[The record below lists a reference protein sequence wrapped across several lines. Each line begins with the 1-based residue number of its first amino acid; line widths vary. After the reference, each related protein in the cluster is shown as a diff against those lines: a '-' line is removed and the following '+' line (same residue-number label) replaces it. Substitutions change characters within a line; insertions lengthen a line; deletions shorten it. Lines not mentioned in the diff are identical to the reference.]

1 MAGIEE
7 AFEKFAD
14 RLSREESKRYVKN
27 QQGDY
32 VEYSGEQDPFP
43 IKLGPLQLG
52 ANANMVTGKYSPNE
66 YQDVSTMNRNLG
78 LRGRYNI
85 PNSGIALL
93 GSIGDVRNNQNVRTD
108 LPFNPMTGE
117 ASPYSE
123 MRKDVYKDSPYSI
136 GAQYNPMGTDQ
147 TYSALYKKDGGYN
160 LGYNS
165 GPVNVSYTSNPGF
178 GNNVMLRGQYNFA
191 EGGRAGYRNAGSVE
205 PFYINEMTDKISDPT
220 IGGIAGIL
228 PTEVAGGA
236 AGILEAKTAKGLVDT
251 TVKLTKKEKSYL
263 KELMSDTGGGKF
275 TAEILEEVPSLKI
288 SGDKLIVK
296 QKDLKNLD
304 KYLQDLRILEQAP
317 SGPGANTIPP
327 RLRDFSTDNNVVRQL
342 YRNTPGY
349 TGYSDGGLTKTVP
362 PVSGPDPQGVE
373 SLFKRRYN

>member
-14 RLSREESKRYVKN
+14 RLTREESKRYVKN

-191 EGGRAGYRNAGSVE
+191 EGG
-205 PFYINEMTDKISDPT
+205 
-220 IGGIAGIL
+220 
-228 PTEVAGGA
+228 
-236 AGILEAKTAKGLVDT
+236 
-251 TVKLTKKEKSYL
+251 
-263 KELMSDTGGGKF
+263 
-275 TAEILEEVPSLKI
+275 
-288 SGDKLIVK
+288 
-296 QKDLKNLD
+296 
-304 KYLQDLRILEQAP
+304 
-317 SGPGANTIPP
+317 
-327 RLRDFSTDNNVVRQL
+327 
-342 YRNTPGY
+342 
-349 TGYSDGGLTKTVP
+349 LTKTVP